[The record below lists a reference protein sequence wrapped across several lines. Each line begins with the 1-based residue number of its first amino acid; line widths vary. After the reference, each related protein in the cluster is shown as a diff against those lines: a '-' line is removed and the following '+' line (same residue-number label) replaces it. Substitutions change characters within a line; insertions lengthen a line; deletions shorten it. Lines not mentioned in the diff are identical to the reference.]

1 MTFRHFGIFITVCE
15 TGSMTKASLRLA
27 ISQPSVSQAVKEL
40 EEGYGTDLFER
51 LGKRLVL
58 TEAGELCL
66 GYARQILKTRDDLAD
81 SLREKR
87 LTGPIRVGATVTIG
101 TYLLP
106 RISRFSTRLL
116 YPVVENTARIEKLL
130 LEGSLDIGL
139 VEGET
144 SSPALVRKPFF
155 KDRLVIVC
163 SPENPICKGKPSS
176 RDIKG
181 RGFYIR
187 ETGSGSRELFAF
199 AMKRKGLPYRIVGEL
214 NNTEA
219 LKNFAR
225 ADKENFSV
233 ISALA
238 VDDSIRVIDIP
249 GLDLE
254 RNFDIVHHRDKAM
267 NEALREFMADLDE
280 IASRPGKRSGNSQ
293 KLHWSTANSLP

>member
-1 MTFRHFGIFITVCE
+1 MTFRHFSIFVAVCE
-15 TGSMTKASLRLA
+15 TGSMTKASLKLA

-40 EEGYGTDLFER
+40 EDNFGTALFER

-58 TEAGELCL
+58 TDAGELCL
-66 GYARQILKTRDDLAD
+66 GYARQILKSRDDLAD
-81 SLREKR
+81 SIREKGVS
-87 LTGPIRVGATVTIG
+87 GPIRVGATVTIG

-106 RISRFSTRLL
+106 RISQLSNRPL
-116 YPVVENTARIEKLL
+116 YPVVENTARIERLL

-144 SSPALVRKPFF
+144 SSPALLRKPFF
-155 KDRLVIVC
+155 KDRLVIAC
-163 SPENPICKGKPSS
+163 SPDNPLCKGRLNP
-176 RDIKG
+176 RDLKG

-199 AMKRKGLPYRIVGEL
+199 AMKRKGLPFKIVGEL

-225 ADKENFSV
+225 VDKENFSV

-238 VDDSIRVIDIP
+238 VDEGVKVVDVP

-254 RNFDIVHHRDKAM
+254 RNFDIVYHKDKALS
-267 NEALREFMADLDE
+267 EALREL
-280 IASRPGKRSGNSQ
+280 IACLEGISKGPSARGGKKKGFPGK
-293 KLHWSTANSLP
+293 